1 MDRTKLNQYLEELV
15 IECKDQDK
23 KLLQE
28 KLESLTLIFPAADYE
43 YMIVFLRDKQV
54 ITAEQ
59 YTDMKKKFQEANK
72 NLIVYGIS
80 SRMFAEI
87 WAVEQL
93 KRIDVRFKTAD
104 KSLDA
109 EYVGQYEA
117 VFETIKLGVKAS
129 RSMNPNV
136 EGDRFQA
143 ALRYNLTKPFVIRF
157 RQLMPEMCEVFVL
170 IGVWI
175 DRIVYWVLSVKELKE
190 IKYLIKEE
198 KFNMSYV
205 LTIDHRNIAEFEKFI
220 MPESE
225 ITNAI
230 VVKTKKF

>member
-1 MDRTKLNQYLEELV
+1 MDRTKLNQYLDDLVEE
-15 IECKDQDK
+15 CSDQDK
-23 KLLQE
+23 ELLIE
-28 KLESLTLIFPAADYE
+28 KLASLMMVFPAADYE
-43 YMIVFLRDKQV
+43 YMLVFLRDKQIISV
-54 ITAEQ
+54 EQ
-59 YTDMKKKFQEANK
+59 FKELRKKFLEANK

-93 KRIDVRFKTAD
+93 KRLDVRFKTAD

-117 VFETIKLGVKAS
+117 LFESIKLGVKAC
-129 RSMNPNV
+129 RAMNPYV

-143 ALRYNLTKPFVIRF
+143 ALRYDLTKPFVIRF

-170 IGVWI
+170 LGVWV
-175 DRIVYWVLSVKELKE
+175 DRTIYWVLSVKELKE

-198 KFNMSYV
+198 KFNMSYI
-205 LTIDHRNIAEFEKFI
+205 LTIDHRNIVEFEKFI
-220 MPESE
+220 IPEAE
-225 ITNAI
+225 LTNAI
-230 VVKTKKF
+230 MAKTKKF